1 MWETNT
7 KVRIIVLIPS
17 GEARY
22 TLNLAVLNRDVPQD
36 WSSLDQNIMKT
47 FLV

>member
-22 TLNLAVLNRDVPQD
+22 TLNLAVLIRDVPQD
-36 WSSLDQNIMKT
+36 WSSMDQNI
-47 FLV
+47 